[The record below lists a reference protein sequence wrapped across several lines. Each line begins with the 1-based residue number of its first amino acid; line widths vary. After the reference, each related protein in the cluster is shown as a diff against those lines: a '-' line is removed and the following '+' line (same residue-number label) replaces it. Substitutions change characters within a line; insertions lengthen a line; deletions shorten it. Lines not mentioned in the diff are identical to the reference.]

1 MYLLYVVW
9 LSLNSFEARFN
20 PSCDEM
26 DGKTYDDAQQG
37 AAYHVAWV
45 VFSQIGTA
53 IADEQGPQ
61 NKRDSNNPFVFYF
74 NRTFAEGVSGNEK
87 SD

>member
-9 LSLNSFEARFN
+9 LSLNSFEARFH

-37 AAYHVAWV
+37 AAYNVAWV

-53 IADEQGPQ
+53 VADE
-61 NKRDSNNPFVFYF
+61 
-74 NRTFAEGVSGNEK
+74 
-87 SD
+87 